1 MESKHKKQVRRIG
14 IYAGTFNPVH
24 TGHIAFALQA
34 VAAAKLD
41 GVVFLPERQPRF
53 KSGVEHFGHRVA
65 MLKAAVRPHPDLAV
79 LELVDR
85 NFTVRRTWPQLQA
98 LFTDATLV
106 LLMGSDAVLHLP
118 SWPLAEK
125 LINESELAIGVREEH
140 DVEEVSASVG
150 TWRVSPKQCYV
161 FKSFAP
167 DISSSAVREAIQTQ
181 RHRSGLLHSVHKYAR
196 RNWLYVSLEN
206 C

>member
-1 MESKHKKQVRRIG
+1 MKTKQKQPKRIG
-14 IYAGTFNPVH
+14 IYAGAFNPVH
-24 TGHIAFALQA
+24 TGHITFALQA
-34 VAAAKLD
+34 IKAAKLD

-65 MLKAAVRPHPDLAV
+65 MLTRAIKPHPDLAV

-85 NFTVRRTWPQLQA
+85 NFTVRRTWPKLQA
-98 LFTDATLV
+98 TFPNATFV
-106 LLMGSDAVLHLP
+106 LLMGSDTVLHMP
-118 SWPLAEK
+118 DWPLVEEVLK
-125 LINESELAIGVREEH
+125 ETELVVGVRE
-140 DVEEVSASVG
+140 DDSVAAIERMVAA
-150 TWRVSPKQCYV
+150 WHVAPQRSYV

-167 DISSSAVREAIQTQ
+167 DVSSSEVRQAIQDR
-181 RHRSGLLHSVHKYAR
+181 RHGNGMLTSVRQYAR